1 MQIWLSTLGPSPF
14 RDGTEG
20 AELSVLAVLS
30 TLGRDVERLNDA
42 IRSLRVHTATVPF
55 EILVVNNSGLP
66 TITGLE
72 PVDHVYSPGVNL
84 GYVGALEF
92 ARRSY
97 SRDFL
102 WSIQDDMTLS
112 NDVLA
117 VLAEAME
124 RLPCLAVSSP
134 VLVRDGLVPA
144 MTRAGVFTNQQ
155 RTRWQN
161 YPPADTAPED
171 LPSDTDYS
179 FVSGSGALFRTSA
192 LSDVGGFNL
201 GLYPLMHVDVDI
213 CARLLT
219 AGWTVSLEPEAQ
231 ISHQIQGSTPKILG
245 ATLDRLNRTIVEAQL
260 ERQAAE
266 EMGDAA
272 PIDAGLLFE
281 VARRASFL
289 FLEVS
294 REAEAR
300 LGVAETQLR
309 DVQHEREALMAER
322 DGLFAERAQ
331 LVAERDWWH
340 SQFHRLRRRRS
351 VKAVLAMAEFV
362 SPRRS
367 RSRRRTSSPARS

>member
-1 MQIWLSTLGPSPF
+1 M
-14 RDGTEG
+14 R
-20 AELSVLAVLS
+20 VLAVVS

-42 IRSLRVHTATVPF
+42 IRSLRVHTVTVPF
-55 EILVVNNSGLP
+55 EFLVVNNSGLP
-66 TITGLE
+66 TVTGLE
-72 PVDHVYSPGVNL
+72 PVDHLYSPGVNL

-97 SRDFL
+97 SHDFL

-117 VLAEAME
+117 VLVEAME
-124 RLPCLAVSSP
+124 RLPRLAVASP

-144 MTRAGVFTNQQ
+144 LTRAGVFTNQQ

-161 YPPADTAPED
+161 YPPVDTAPAD
-171 LPSDTDYS
+171 LPTEMEYS

-192 LSDVGGFNL
+192 LSEIHGFNL

-219 AGWTVSLEPEAQ
+219 AGWKVALEPQAQ
-231 ISHQIQGSTPKILG
+231 ISHQIQGSTPRILA
-245 ATLDRLNRTIVEAQL
+245 ATLDRLNRTIVEEEL
-260 ERQAAE
+260 ERRAAG
-266 EMGDAA
+266 EMVDAA
-272 PIDAGLLFE
+272 LVDADLLFE

-294 REAEAR
+294 REAESR
-300 LGVAETQLR
+300 LGAAESQLR
-309 DVQHEREALMAER
+309 DGRHERDALIAER
-322 DGLFAERAQ
+322 DGLIVERAE

-340 SQFHRLRRRRS
+340 GQFYRLRRRRS
-351 VKAVLAMAEFV
+351 VKTLLTLAGFV
-362 SPRRS
+362 SRWQS
-367 RSRRRTSSPARS
+367 RSWRRPSSPEGV